1 MLLRIESTIA
11 TTTDLVLNPA
21 FQPVKNLLEQQ
32 SQDGVHPGVQLCVE
46 IDGEVISDF
55 AVVEAILGSGTKLT
69 NTRKRREVMTTASN
83 VESDAPM
90 IVCEDVTVSFGE
102 FR

>member
-1 MLLRIESTIA
+1 M
-11 TTTDLVLNPA
+11 
-21 FQPVKNLLEQQ
+21 
-32 SQDGVHPGVQLCVE
+32 QLCVE

-55 AVVEAILGSGTKLT
+55 AVVEAILGSGIKLT